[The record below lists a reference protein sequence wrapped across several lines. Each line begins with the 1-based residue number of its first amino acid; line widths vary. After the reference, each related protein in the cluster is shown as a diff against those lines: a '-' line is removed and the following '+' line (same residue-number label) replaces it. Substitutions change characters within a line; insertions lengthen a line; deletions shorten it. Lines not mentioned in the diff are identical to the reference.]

1 MILTNEN
8 YLKKAEKVIDSL
20 KRNKKG
26 TINLTTTKLRKI
38 LSMVSEIYSD
48 ASRLREERLDSNMIS
63 RLKYLKLHIIYEAG
77 REKKNERDENPVG
90 EFVTKSNLI
99 GVLDEIKD
107 SKSQLINFCHYVEA
121 LVAYRKFKGN
131 DK

>member
-1 MILTNEN
+1 MSLTNEN
-8 YLKKAEKVIDSL
+8 YLEKAKNVIDNL
-20 KRNKKG
+20 NKNEKG
-26 TINLTTTKLRKI
+26 IINLTTTKLRKI

-48 ASRLREERLDSNMIS
+48 ACRLREEKLDTEMRS
-63 RLKYLKLHIIYEAG
+63 RLQYLKLHIIYEAG
-77 REKKNERDENPVG
+77 REKKNEKDETPVG

-99 GVLDEIKD
+99 EALDKIKD
-107 SKSQLINFCHYVEA
+107 SRAQLIIFCHYVEA

>member
-8 YLKKAEKVIDSL
+8 YLEKAEQVIDNL
-20 KRNKKG
+20 RKNDKG
-26 TINLTTTKLRKI
+26 LILLTTTKLRKI

-48 ASRLREERLDSNMIS
+48 ASRIREEKLDAEMRS
-63 RLKYLKLHIIYEAG
+63 RLQYLKLHIVYEEG
-77 REKKNERDENPVG
+77 REPTVKDFVKKSE
-90 EFVTKSNLI
+90 LI
-99 GVLDEIKD
+99 GALDEVED
-107 SKSQLINFCHYVEA
+107 SKSKLIVFCHYVEA

>member
-8 YLKKAEKVIDSL
+8 YLKKAENVIDNL
-20 KRNKKG
+20 NKNEKG
-26 TINLTTTKLRKI
+26 IINLTTTKLRKI

-48 ASRLREERLDSNMIS
+48 ASRSREEKLDTEMRS
-63 RLKYLKLHIIYEAG
+63 RLQYLKLHIVYEEG
-77 REKKNERDENPVG
+77 REPAVKDFVKKSE
-90 EFVTKSNLI
+90 LI
-99 GVLDEIKD
+99 GALDEVKD
-107 SKSQLINFCHYVEA
+107 SKSQLIIFCHYVEA

>member
-8 YLKKAEKVIDSL
+8 YLEKAEKVIDILS
-20 KRNKKG
+20 KDKKTG
-26 TINLTTTKLRKI
+26 KTLYAPKITTTKLRKI

-48 ASRLREERLDSNMIS
+48 ASRMREEKLDSEMKS
-63 RLKYLKLHIIYEAG
+63 RLKYLKLHIVYEEG
-77 REKKNERDENPVG
+77 REPVVK
-90 EFVTKSNLI
+90 EFVEESKLIGALDEVEDSKSNLI
-99 GVLDEIKD
+99 V
-107 SKSQLINFCHYVEA
+107 FCHYVEA

>member
-8 YLKKAEKVIDSL
+8 YLEKAEKVIDTLS
-20 KRNKKG
+20 KDKKTG
-26 TINLTTTKLRKI
+26 KTLYAPKITTTKLRKI

-48 ASRLREERLDSNMIS
+48 ASRMREEKLDSEMKS
-63 RLKYLKLHIIYEAG
+63 RLKYLKLHIVYEEG
-77 REKKNERDENPVG
+77 REPVVK
-90 EFVTKSNLI
+90 EFVEESKLIGALDEVEDSKSNLI
-99 GVLDEIKD
+99 V
-107 SKSQLINFCHYVEA
+107 FCHYVEA

>member
-8 YLKKAEKVIDSL
+8 YLEKAEQVIDNL
-20 KRNKKG
+20 RKNDKG
-26 TINLTTTKLRKI
+26 LILLTTTKLRKI

-48 ASRLREERLDSNMIS
+48 ASRIREEKLDAEMRS
-63 RLKYLKLHIIYEAG
+63 RLQYLKLHIVYEEG
-77 REKKNERDENPVG
+77 REPAVKDFVKKSE
-90 EFVTKSNLI
+90 LI
-99 GVLDEIKD
+99 GALDEVKD
-107 SKSQLINFCHYVEA
+107 SKSKLILFCHYVEA

>member
-8 YLKKAEKVIDSL
+8 YLEKAEKVIDNL
-20 KRNKKG
+20 CKDKRTGKPLYAPK
-26 TINLTTTKLRKI
+26 ITTTKLRKI

-48 ASRLREERLDSNMIS
+48 ASRLRDEQLDTEMKS
-63 RLKYLKLHIIYEAG
+63 RLQYLKLHIIYEEG
-77 REKKNERDENPVG
+77 REAVVK
-90 EFVTKSNLI
+90 EFVEESELTHA
-99 GVLDEIKD
+99 LDEVKD

>member
-8 YLKKAEKVIDSL
+8 YLEKAEKVIDTLS
-20 KRNKKG
+20 KDKKTG
-26 TINLTTTKLRKI
+26 KTLYAPKITTTKLRKI

-48 ASRLREERLDSNMIS
+48 ASRMREEKLDAEMRS
-63 RLKYLKLHIIYEAG
+63 RLKYLKLHIVYEEG
-77 REKKNERDENPVG
+77 RESVVK
-90 EFVTKSNLI
+90 EFVEESNLI
-99 GVLDEIKD
+99 GALDEVED
-107 SKSQLINFCHYVEA
+107 SKSKLILFCHYVEA

>member
-8 YLKKAEKVIDSL
+8 YLEKAEQVIDNL
-20 KRNKKG
+20 RKNDKRL
-26 TINLTTTKLRKI
+26 ILLTTTKLRKI

-48 ASRLREERLDSNMIS
+48 ASRIREEKLDAEMRS
-63 RLKYLKLHIIYEAG
+63 RLQYLKLHIVYEEG
-77 REKKNERDENPVG
+77 REPAVKDFVKKSE
-90 EFVTKSNLI
+90 LI
-99 GVLDEIKD
+99 GALDEVKD
-107 SKSQLINFCHYVEA
+107 SKSKLILFCHYVEA